1 MEKLSEERELNR
13 KKETILIVFVILI
26 NVLSASNIL
35 GSNHMNN
42 SVFEIMALNSSSYS
56 FEDFANYT
64 LFMDNEYVTSYVN
77 DYECYF
83 NFSGDTD
90 ISINREE
97 YIWAFD
103 ASKNITDL
111 DVYHKHVEQ
120 VYNLQTFYG
129 DETLKALLSHSKAVS
144 ERVKDFTTLFSQI
157 EDEEPTDT
165 QESDLDDTNE
175 EREEAEIPE
184 EKKHVFYAGTR
195 RRNN

>member
-1 MEKLSEERELNR
+1 MIYF
-13 KKETILIVFVILI
+13 ILILSISL
-26 NVLSASNIL
+26 NVLLVWYSRKMVVDLSDL
-35 GSNHMNN
+35 SQE
-42 SVFEIMALNSSSYS
+42 VEEI
-56 FEDFANYT
+56 
-64 LFMDNEYVTSYVN
+64 
-77 DYECYF
+77 
-83 NFSGDTD
+83 
-90 ISINREE
+90 
-97 YIWAFD
+97 
-103 ASKNITDL
+103 ITDL

-129 DETLKALLSHSKAVS
+129 DETLKALLTHSKAVS

-165 QESDLDDTNE
+165 QESDLDATNE